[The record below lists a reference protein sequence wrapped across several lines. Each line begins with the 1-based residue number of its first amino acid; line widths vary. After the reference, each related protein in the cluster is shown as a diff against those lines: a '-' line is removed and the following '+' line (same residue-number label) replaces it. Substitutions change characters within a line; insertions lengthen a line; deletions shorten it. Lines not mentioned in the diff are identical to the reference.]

1 MSDAESGEKGLIY
14 LYCVT
19 ERKPALSCVVALA
32 EAPVVVCHRGLF
44 AVVSAVTGE
53 EFGEEGLK
61 KHLSDF
67 EWVKEKANIHNKVIE
82 GVMKGGAVVP
92 FKLGTIFKTD
102 ANLQGWLEKYEEG
115 LKNLLSALHGK
126 EEWGLKLYC
135 DISKLQ
141 SFLGAQ
147 DKEVAQM
154 DKEIAASSAGK
165 GFLLKKKRDEL
176 LSVLVDKKL
185 NEYGQGVYD
194 KLLAMSVRARINK
207 LLPRE
212 VTERS
217 DDMILNAAFLVD
229 GVALGNFIRA
239 TSDFKEK
246 YRSSGLSFDCTGP
259 WPPYNFCVLSE
270 KQHGG

>member
-1 MSDAESGEKGLIY
+1 MSDARSGEKGLIY

-19 ERKPALSCVVALA
+19 DREPAPGHV
-32 EAPVVVCHRGLF
+32 APVVVCHHGLY

-53 EFGEEGLK
+53 EFGEDGLK

-67 EWVKEKANIHNKVIE
+67 EWVKVKANIHNKVIE
-82 GVMKGGAVVP
+82 GVMEAGAVVP
-92 FKLGTIFKTD
+92 FKLGTVFKTD
-102 ANLQGWLEKYEEG
+102 ANLRGWLEKYEEG
-115 LKNLLSALHGK
+115 LKNLLSELDGK

-135 DISKLQ
+135 DIGKLRA
-141 SFLGAQ
+141 FLGTQ

-176 LSVLVDKKL
+176 LDVLVDKKL
-185 NEYGQGVYD
+185 NEYGQEMYD
-194 KLLAMSVRARINK
+194 RLCALSMRARINK

-212 VTERS
+212 VTERN

-229 GVALGNFIRA
+229 KNELGGFINA
-239 TSDFKEK
+239 TNDFKD
-246 YRSSGLSFDCTGP
+246 RFSSSGLSFDCTGP
-259 WPPYNFCVLSE
+259 WPPYNFCALSE
-270 KQHGG
+270 KQHGR